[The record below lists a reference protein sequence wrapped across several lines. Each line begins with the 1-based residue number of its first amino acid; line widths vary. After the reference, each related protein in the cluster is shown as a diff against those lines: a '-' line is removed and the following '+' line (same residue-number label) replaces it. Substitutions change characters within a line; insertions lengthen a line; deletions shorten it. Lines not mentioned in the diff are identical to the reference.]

1 MEVTKRTMSIRTYT
15 ELTKLRTF
23 RDRFEYL
30 KLDGLVGEETF
41 GFERYLNQQF
51 YHSFEWRRIR
61 DQVIARDLGCDLA
74 MEGYEIHEPILI
86 HHMNPITA
94 ADIRHS
100 TEFLADPDYLICV
113 TKNTHNAIHYGDAS
127 MLITEPIERTPYDTS
142 PWKRG

>member
-1 MEVTKRTMSIRTYT
+1 M
-15 ELTKLRTF
+15 KLRTF
-23 RDRFEYL
+23 RERFEYL

-51 YHSFEWRRIR
+51 YHSWEWKRIR

-100 TEFLADPDYLICV
+100 TESLADPDYLICV

-127 MLITEPIERTPYDTS
+127 MLITEPIERTPNDTS

>member
-1 MEVTKRTMSIRTYT
+1 MSIRTYI
-15 ELTKLRTF
+15 ELTKIRTF
-23 RDRFEYL
+23 RERFEYL

-51 YHSFEWRRIR
+51 YHSLEWRRIR
-61 DQVIARDLGCDLA
+61 DRVIARDLGCDLA

-94 ADIRHS
+94 VDIRHS

-127 MLITEPIERTPYDTS
+127 MLITEPIERTPNDTS

>member
-1 MEVTKRTMSIRTYT
+1 MSIRTYT

-23 RDRFEYL
+23 RERFEYL

-51 YHSFEWRRIR
+51 YHSLEWRRIR
-61 DQVIARDLGCDLA
+61 DRVIARDLGCDLA

-86 HHMNPITA
+86 HHMNPITVV
-94 ADIRHS
+94 DIRHG

-127 MLITEPIERTPYDTS
+127 MLITEPIERTPNDTS

>member
-1 MEVTKRTMSIRTYT
+1 MSIRTYT

-23 RDRFEYL
+23 RERFEYL

-51 YHSFEWRRIR
+51 YHSLEWKRIR

-100 TEFLADPDYLICV
+100 TEFLVDPDYLICV

-127 MLITEPIERTPYDTS
+127 MLITEPIERTPNDTS

>member
-15 ELTKLRTF
+15 ELIKLRTF
-23 RDRFEYL
+23 RERFEYL

-51 YHSFEWRRIR
+51 YHSLEWRRIR

-100 TEFLADPDYLICV
+100 TEFLVDPDYLICV

-127 MLITEPIERTPYDTS
+127 MLITEPIERTPNDTS

>member
-1 MEVTKRTMSIRTYT
+1 MSIRTYT
-15 ELTKLRTF
+15 ELIKLRTF
-23 RDRFEYL
+23 RERFEYL

-51 YHSFEWRRIR
+51 YHSLEWRRIR

-100 TEFLADPDYLICV
+100 TEFLVDPDYLICV

-127 MLITEPIERTPYDTS
+127 MLITEPIERTPNDTS
-142 PWKRG
+142 PWKRGCFHVCR

>member
-1 MEVTKRTMSIRTYT
+1 M
-15 ELTKLRTF
+15 KLRTF
-23 RDRFEYL
+23 RERFEYL

-41 GFERYLNQQF
+41 GFDRYLNQQF
-51 YHSFEWRRIR
+51 YHSWEWKRIR

-74 MEGYEIHEPILI
+74 MEGYEIHEQILI

-100 TEFLADPDYLICV
+100 TEFLSDPDYLICV

-127 MLITEPIERTPYDTS
+127 MLITEPIERTPNDTS

>member
-1 MEVTKRTMSIRTYT
+1 MSIRTYT

-23 RDRFEYL
+23 RERFEYL

-51 YHSFEWRRIR
+51 YHSLEWRRIR
-61 DQVIARDLGCDLA
+61 DRVIARDLGCDLA

-86 HHMNPITA
+86 HHMNPITVV
-94 ADIRHS
+94 DIRHS
-100 TEFLADPDYLICV
+100 TEFLADLDYLICV

-127 MLITEPIERTPYDTS
+127 MLITEPIERTPNDTS

>member
-1 MEVTKRTMSIRTYT
+1 M
-15 ELTKLRTF
+15 KLRTF
-23 RDRFEYL
+23 RERFEYL

-51 YHSFEWRRIR
+51 YHSWEWKRIR

-74 MEGYEIHEPILI
+74 MEGYEIHEQILI

-100 TEFLADPDYLICV
+100 TEFLADPDYLIWV

-127 MLITEPIERTPYDTS
+127 MLITEPIERTPNDTS

>member
-23 RDRFEYL
+23 RERFEYL

-51 YHSFEWRRIR
+51 YHSLEWKRIR

-100 TEFLADPDYLICV
+100 TEFLVDPDYLICV

-127 MLITEPIERTPYDTS
+127 MLITEPIERTPNDTS

>member
-1 MEVTKRTMSIRTYT
+1 MIRTYE
-15 ELTKLRTF
+15 ELITLPTF
-23 RDRFEYL
+23 EERFNYL
-30 KLDGLVGEETF
+30 KLSSRVSEITF
-41 GFERYLNQQF
+41 GLDRYLNQQF
-51 YHSFEWRRIR
+51 YHSLEWRRIR

-100 TEFLADPDYLICV
+100 TGFLADPDYLICV

-127 MLITEPIERTPYDTS
+127 MLITEPIERTPNDTS

>member
-23 RDRFEYL
+23 RERFEYL

-51 YHSFEWRRIR
+51 YHSLEWRRIR

-100 TEFLADPDYLICV
+100 TEFLADTDYLICV

-127 MLITEPIERTPYDTS
+127 MLITEPIERTPNDTS